1 MIAGCVDLHKI
12 HNMFREILDLLKG
25 SIRLVFIIFIIPS
38 VALAIIGDDEML
50 WFIGIL
56 AGVLAVVFVLY
67 IIYLNHK
74 DKEQT
79 DNPHI

>member
-1 MIAGCVDLHKI
+1 MIAGFVDLHKI

-67 IIYLNHK
+67 IIS
-74 DKEQT
+74 
-79 DNPHI
+79 

>member
-1 MIAGCVDLHKI
+1 
-12 HNMFREILDLLKG
+12 MFREILDLLKG

-56 AGVLAVVFVLY
+56 AGVLAVVFVLFKLF
-67 IIYLNHK
+67 IVVLLVIL
-74 DKEQT
+74 
-79 DNPHI
+79 